1 MNDSIT
7 PKELFLDR
15 ISNEVELHLQEAI
28 AQFQNLQEHEL
39 LQAASNGGWSI
50 AQCLAHLNSY
60 GHYYLPLIKKAI
72 DNAPQYNKAATD
84 KHGWLGT
91 YFTKMMRTDATQK
104 KYKAF
109 KGHIPPVHLNAHA
122 EIAEFINQNEQL
134 LSFLKQAKN
143 VDTNAIKINI
153 SISKWIKI
161 NLNDLFD
168 FIVAHNN
175 RHLIQAK
182 RNIEIPG

>member
-1 MNDSIT
+1 MDNNIT
-7 PKELFLDR
+7 PKELFLER
-15 ISNEVELHLQEAI
+15 IHNEVELHLQEVI
-28 AQFQNLQEHEL
+28 GQFQNLPEHVL
-39 LQAASNGGWSI
+39 LKPSSTGGWSI

-72 DNAPQYNKAATD
+72 DNAPQNNKAVND
-84 KHGWLGT
+84 KHSWLGK
-91 YFTKMMRTDATQK
+91 YFTKTMRADATQK

-109 KGHIPPVHLNAHA
+109 KGHIPATHLNAHA

-134 LSFLKQAKN
+134 LLFLKRAK
-143 VDTNAIKINI
+143 VIDTNGIKINI

-175 RHLIQAK
+175 RHLLQAK
-182 RNIEIPG
+182 RNL

>member
-1 MNDSIT
+1 MNNSIT
-7 PKELFLDR
+7 PKELFLER
-15 ISNEVELHLQEAI
+15 IHNEVELHLQEVI
-28 AQFQNLQEHEL
+28 AQFQNLPEHL
-39 LQAASNGGWSI
+39 LLRPSSTSGWSI

-72 DNAPQYNKAATD
+72 ANAPQNSGILND
-84 KHGWLGT
+84 KHSWLGK
-91 YFTKMMRTDATQK
+91 YFTKTMRADATQK

-109 KGHIPPVHLNAHA
+109 KGHIPATHLNAYA

-134 LSFLKQAKN
+134 LLFLKQARYI
-143 VDTNAIKINI
+143 DTNGIKINI

-168 FIVAHNN
+168 FMVAHNN
-175 RHLIQAK
+175 RHLLQAK
-182 RNIEIPG
+182 RNL